1 MKCYMNF
8 QNIEKLMQ
16 YLRKTKILAL
26 FVFII
31 LFSLVYMILDDK
43 HFSGVNFIKETIK
56 KQVIEKEIEKKT
68 KDGPIINESFYQFE
82 EVGKIDDVDVDKEI
96 DKASKEV
103 EKEIKEEDLTIE
115 NIESSPLQKLFDRLY
130 FSINTSTLL
139 GYGDIYPITNIS
151 KTIVMI
157 QSLLTISLIVL

>member
-26 FVFII
+26 FVFIV

-68 KDGPIINESFYQFE
+68 NDGPIINESFYQFE
-82 EVGKIDDVDVDKEI
+82 EVGKIDNVDVDKEI

-115 NIESSPLQKLFDRLY
+115 NIESSPLQKLFDRVY

>member
-1 MKCYMNF
+1 
-8 QNIEKLMQ
+8 
-16 YLRKTKILAL
+16 
-26 FVFII
+26 
-31 LFSLVYMILDDK
+31 MILDDK

-56 KQVIEKEIEKKT
+56 KQAIEKEIEKKT
-68 KDGPIINESFYQFE
+68 NDGPIINESFYQFE
-82 EVGKIDDVDVDKEI
+82 EVGKIDNVDVDKEI

-115 NIESSPLQKLFDRLY
+115 NIESNTLQKIFDRLY

>member
-1 MKCYMNF
+1 MNF

-26 FVFII
+26 FVFIV

-68 KDGPIINESFYQFE
+68 NDGPIINESFYQFE
-82 EVGKIDDVDVDKEI
+82 EVGKIDNVDVDKEI

-115 NIESSPLQKLFDRLY
+115 NIESSPLQKLFDRVY

>member
-1 MKCYMNF
+1 MNF

-103 EKEIKEEDLTIE
+103 EKEIKE
-115 NIESSPLQKLFDRLY
+115 
-130 FSINTSTLL
+130 
-139 GYGDIYPITNIS
+139 
-151 KTIVMI
+151 
-157 QSLLTISLIVL
+157 

>member
-1 MKCYMNF
+1 MKRYMNF

-16 YLRKTKILAL
+16 YLRKTKILVL
-26 FVFII
+26 FVFIL
-31 LFSLVYMILDDK
+31 LFSVVYMILDDK

-56 KQVIEKEIEKKT
+56 KQAIEKEIEKKT
-68 KDGPIINESFYQFE
+68 NDGPIINESFYQFE
-82 EVGKIDDVDVDKEI
+82 EVGKIDNVDVDKEI

-115 NIESSPLQKLFDRLY
+115 NIESNTLQKIFDRLY

>member
-1 MKCYMNF
+1 MNF

-16 YLRKTKILAL
+16 YLRKTKILVL
-26 FVFII
+26 FVFIL
-31 LFSLVYMILDDK
+31 LFSVVYMILDDK

-68 KDGPIINESFYQFE
+68 KDSPIINESFYQFE

-115 NIESSPLQKLFDRLY
+115 NIESNPLQKLFDRLY

-151 KTIVMI
+151 KSIVMI